1 LNIVANDKVAG
12 RRNSYE
18 VTLDVP
24 QFDEEKLSASSL
36 VVADRVSR
44 KEDLKVS
51 VQSYNFGYDEKT
63 QKLDADIQ
71 YEIVKARTGDK
82 IIDLT
87 EAAALIPRA
96 SYSQVTV
103 KKLIPVKMFAPGQYE
118 LRLKVTDT
126 IRNQTLVP
134 SARFTVR

>member
-12 RRNSYE
+12 RRNTYE

-51 VQSYNFGYDEKT
+51 VQFYNFGYDEKT

-87 EAAALIPRA
+87 EAAASIPRA

-103 KKLIPVKMFAPGQYE
+103 KKLIPVKMFVPGQYE